1 MEAALAAAGALVS
14 AGAAAVTLA
23 TRGPRV
29 AVLGMAA
36 ALVVSPLTLAPLPQA
51 LPLAFWLVASLLAAF
66 LLLRSIADPTARL
79 APLPLGGWPEAA
91 FVIALLVLGWAASPV
106 AGAGRGASTALA
118 AGLAACAAAL
128 PLVGFARDPV
138 RTGIGTILLLEGAG
152 LVAAGLG
159 GTPGGAAIMALA
171 LAVLA
176 AAAAAREVMT
186 AAAAGIPATA
196 PGLQTPTPRIA
207 VAAADGRP
215 ARVRLGRR
223 PADGESSASAPT
235 ASTAGPGE
243 AP

>member
-1 MEAALAAAGALVS
+1 MEATLAAAGALVS
-14 AGAAAVTLA
+14 AGAAGLTLA
-23 TRGPRV
+23 ARGPRTV
-29 AVLGMAA
+29 VLGMAA
-36 ALVVSPLTLAPLPQA
+36 ALVVSPLALAPLPPA

-66 LLLRSIADPTARL
+66 LLLRSVADPAERL
-79 APLPLGGWPEAA
+79 PPLPLGGWPEAA

-128 PLVGFARDPV
+128 PLVGFARDPL
-138 RTGIGTILLLEGAG
+138 RTGIGTVLLLEGAG

-159 GTPGGAAIMALA
+159 GTPGGAQIMALA

-176 AAAAAREVMT
+176 AAAAAREVIT
-186 AAAAGIPATA
+186 ATVAAIPATPAAIHGTTQRVPVA
-196 PGLQTPTPRIA
+196 PPDRR
-207 VAAADGRP
+207 V

-223 PADGESSASAPT
+223 SADGDTPATAPT
-235 ASTAGPGE
+235 ASTAGSGK

>member
-1 MEAALAAAGALVS
+1 VEAALAAAGALAS
-14 AGAAAVTLA
+14 AGAAGLTLA
-23 TRGPRV
+23 ARGPRS
-29 AVLGMAA
+29 AILGMAA
-36 ALVVSPLTLAPLPQA
+36 ALVVSPLALAPFPQA
-51 LPLAFWLVASLLAAF
+51 LPLTFWLVASLLAAF
-66 LLLRSIADPTARL
+66 LLLRSIGDPAERL

-91 FVIALLVLGWAASPV
+91 FVIAVLVLGWAASPV

-159 GTPGGAAIMALA
+159 GTPGGAQIMALA

-176 AAAAAREVMT
+176 AAAAAREVIAATAPITTAT
-186 AAAAGIPATA
+186 AAAIHVATPKLAPAA
-196 PGLQTPTPRIA
+196 PDGHPTHLRPR
-207 VAAADGRP
+207 
-215 ARVRLGRR
+215 RR
-223 PADGESSASAPT
+223 PTQGDTSATAPT
-235 ASTAGPGE
+235 ASTAASGK